1 MSEKSA
7 LITWT
12 SGAADGAP
20 LILLHDRYLDHDQTD
35 AIGAALA
42 ARYRVVSVRSA
53 RTQMENTLI
62 KGYYWFL
69 GPFESPELST
79 FGDGLEHL
87 ERLLLTLTEG
97 GRKATIIGLGEGG
110 TMALMLALVWR
121 ELVVGVVS
129 VDGPLPSNIADFPLE
144 LGSAAGLPMLLAEDT
159 RSLAG
164 TTAALAERSAAVER
178 VAIEAD
184 PLPLIEAWLGQLGA

>member
-12 SGAADGAP
+12 SGAPDGAP

-42 ARYRVVSVRSA
+42 AEYRVVSVRAA

-69 GPFESPELST
+69 GPLEGPELST

-87 ERLLLTLTEG
+87 ERLLLTLTES
-97 GRKATIIGLGEGG
+97 GRKATIVGLGEGG
-110 TMALMLALVWR
+110 TMALMIALVWR
-121 ELVVGVVS
+121 ELVSAAVS
-129 VDGPLPSNIADFPLE
+129 VDGPLPANIADFPIE
-144 LGSAAGLPMLLAEDT
+144 IGSAAGLPMLLAEAS
-159 RSLAG
+159 RSLAE
-164 TTAALAERSAAVER
+164 TTAALAERGAAVER
-178 VAIEAD
+178 VAYAGD
-184 PLPLIEAWLGQLGA
+184 PLPLITAWLANRR